1 MASVVG
7 FRRDSLISLVI
18 KGVTGE
24 PIWPPPRLIFL
35 VSRRTRVYAL
45 MTLVAAGLEA
55 GAGAVSKRVGSA
67 RRRRVIHKAEPVT
80 DATAGRLREVSG
92 RATAGPAGQIVAPFS
107 GRPCVWYA
115 LTVQERYH
123 AWRPGPL
130 GPTKVVRHTKVAEQM
145 SGPLYVTGDTAAV
158 RVDARGARLELGEPV
173 FTDFEDSPSGPL
185 AIRLA
190 AMLGGRLRPRHRERT
205 LGFVLEEHIVTA
217 DDRLYVVGQTRTE
230 LGDLVIG
237 KPTMQPFI
245 VSRTPAVRAVGV
257 QD

>member
-1 MASVVG
+1 
-7 FRRDSLISLVI
+7 
-18 KGVTGE
+18 
-24 PIWPPPRLIFL
+24 
-35 VSRRTRVYAL
+35 VYAL
-45 MTLVAAGLEA
+45 MTLLAAGIEA
-55 GAGAVSKRVGSA
+55 GAGAVSKKVGTA

-80 DATAGRLREVSG
+80 DAAAGRLREVSG
-92 RATAGPAGQIVAPFS
+92 RATAGPAGPVTAPFS
-107 GRPCVWYA
+107 GRTCVWYA
-115 LTVQERYH
+115 LTVRERYH

-130 GPTKVVRHTKVAEQM
+130 GPTTVVRHTKVVEQL

-173 FTDFEDSPSGPL
+173 FSEFEDSPSGPL
-185 AIRLA
+185 AVRLA

-205 LGFVLEEHIVTA
+205 LGFLLEEHIVTA

-245 VSRTPAVRAVGV
+245 VSRTPAVQAADA